1 MSDRAA
7 FLLRKAM
14 QSLQPA
20 ERDELLDAVLL
31 GQLSLARMRSGRLR
45 PRGVTRP
52 VPLVPDGDPIPVR
65 DMFGSLKVLPVRL
78 PEADYQRLKT
88 FCGEHGFSMAVV
100 IRTLLER
107 FLDDHAS
114 DGEQA

>member
-1 MSDRAA
+1 MSDRAPA
-7 FLLRKAM
+7 LMRKAM

-45 PRGVTRP
+45 PSGVTRP
-52 VPLVPDGDPIPVR
+52 VPLIPDGDPIPAR

-78 PEADYQRLKT
+78 PKTDYERLRT
-88 FCGEHGFSMAVV
+88 FCQEHQFSMAVV

-107 FLDDHAS
+107 FLDDHAG
-114 DGEQA
+114 DEGEA